1 MFRKGSQW
9 AEAHKPTGKAIL
21 WQMPLAGLIT
31 GLVATVVP
39 QVMGNGRA
47 AAQLGFSTFIPE
59 TAGTAGAMQS
69 ASSAAASPWNLLT
82 GGGNVSDSACGGG
95 AGSGMASFWAMLQG
109 GSGPSGSVMNAG
121 FPLSQSNIWMLLGV
135 LALTF
140 VAKALVTLMT
150 IRSGASG
157 GVLQPGIA
165 LGSTLGAMLG
175 LVWILMFPTDSV
187 TVCALIGAASLLSAS
202 QQAPLMAMCLVM
214 ELSEAPI
221 TFFVPVG
228 MAVATSSLISK
239 WLLSRK

>member
-1 MFRKGSQW
+1 
-9 AEAHKPTGKAIL
+9 
-21 WQMPLAGLIT
+21 
-31 GLVATVVP
+31 
-39 QVMGNGRA
+39 
-47 AAQLGFSTFIPE
+47 
-59 TAGTAGAMQS
+59 
-69 ASSAAASPWNLLT
+69 
-82 GGGNVSDSACGGG
+82 
-95 AGSGMASFWAMLQG
+95 MASFWAMLQG

-150 IRSGASG
+150 IRSSASG